1 MLSDKTNI
9 KVVLASSSSSTSGT
23 SISCKSSIVYVAPL
37 LLPSSS
43 SSLHISQ
50 VSFKLPS
57 VRSNFARSI
66 IIRKSSKERFF
77 VITNLMCFSDML
89 LFVGDAD
96 EESAT
101 RMDHPDLPNRFS
113 KTPTWISPSLS
124 YSIERPVSGSTIVE
138 DFCCCCCCCLFV
150 ASFAP
155 PPPDEDFDFFALNKK
170 EERQPLRFDDDEVD
184 GLENKRSLRRRA
196 NASSFS
202 SSFEWTQ
209 EEEEKQ
215 RAAADW

>member
-1 MLSDKTNI
+1 
-9 KVVLASSSSSTSGT
+9 
-23 SISCKSSIVYVAPL
+23 
-37 LLPSSS
+37 
-43 SSLHISQ
+43 
-50 VSFKLPS
+50 
-57 VRSNFARSI
+57 
-66 IIRKSSKERFF
+66 
-77 VITNLMCFSDML
+77 MCFSDML

-138 DFCCCCCCCLFV
+138 DFCCCCCCSFV

-155 PPPDEDFDFFALNKK
+155 PPADEDFDFFALNKK

-184 GLENKRSLRRRA
+184 GLENKRSFRRRA
-196 NASSFS
+196 NADVHLR
-202 SSFEWTQ
+202 TL
-209 EEEEKQ
+209 EKTTKRFFVDDDDEQ
-215 RAAADW
+215 RE